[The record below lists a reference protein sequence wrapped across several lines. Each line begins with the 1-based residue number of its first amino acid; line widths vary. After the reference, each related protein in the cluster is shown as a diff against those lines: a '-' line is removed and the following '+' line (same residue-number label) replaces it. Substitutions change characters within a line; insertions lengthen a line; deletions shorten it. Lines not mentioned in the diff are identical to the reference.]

1 MISINSVTKLR
12 IAEET
17 EEHLW
22 LNCCVTRLTSK
33 EYLSKEQKE
42 RKNTCKKNLRNNR
55 KEENVDDNTK
65 LRRNEGKIVT
75 NFTFL

>member
-1 MISINSVTKLR
+1 MISVNSVTKLR

-22 LNCCVTRLTSK
+22 PNCCVTRLTSK

-42 RKNTCKKNLRNNR
+42 RKNTCKKNLRNR
-55 KEENVDDNTK
+55 QKGGKCGRNTK
-65 LRRNEGKIVT
+65 LRRDEGKIVT
-75 NFTFL
+75 NFACL

>member
-1 MISINSVTKLR
+1 MISVNSVTKLR

-33 EYLSKEQKE
+33 EHLSKEQKE
-42 RKNTCKKNLRNNR
+42 RKNTCKKNLRNR
-55 KEENVDDNTK
+55 QKG
-65 LRRNEGKIVT
+65 GKIDEVAEKSPQQQLKVT
-75 NFTFL
+75 RQ